1 MRFLMPTLTDRAGVT
16 LVSQIAPGSSRSH
29 RSGRT
34 RKSCRGHPGLTDRA
48 GVTLVSQI
56 ASGSPWSHRSRRARL
71 VRREGEREGR
81 NHPPARF
88 CVLSSH
94 LYAFW
99 ELRPEEPEA
108 SILTSAGLLWKALG
122 SKPAPGAKSIDFDVD
137 GCIEGT
143 GIKTGPG
150 GLKASILTSAGLPWK
165 ALDSKPAP
173 GLKALILTSA
183 GLPWRT
189 LKIKL
194 APEN

>member
-1 MRFLMPTLTDRAGVT
+1 MRFLM
-16 LVSQIAPGSSRSH
+16 
-29 RSGRT
+29 RT
-34 RKSCRGHPGLTDRA
+34 LTDRA

-122 SKPAPGAKSIDFDVD
+122 SS
-137 GCIEGT
+137 
-143 GIKTGPG
+143 
-150 GLKASILTSAGLPWK
+150 
-165 ALDSKPAP
+165 
-173 GLKALILTSA
+173 
-183 GLPWRT
+183 
-189 LKIKL
+189 
-194 APEN
+194 